1 MEHLVLKVLG
11 FNLSVPTSFLFLN
24 KMVEMVP
31 VEEDEEE
38 DKAKVGALAAFLAEL
53 ALVDGETFLKYP
65 PSQVAD
71 LLFINLALSRLLLIT
86 PAVYPHFVINFDF
99 SNFFKST
106 HST

>member
-1 MEHLVLKVLG
+1 
-11 FNLSVPTSFLFLN
+11 
-24 KMVEMVP
+24 MVEMVP

-71 LLFINLALSRLLLIT
+71 LLFIILLLGNPALPRLLLIT
-86 PAVYPHFVINFDF
+86 TAVYPRLVINFDF
-99 SNFFKST
+99 SYFFLKVT

>member
-65 PSQVAD
+65 PSQVSLIIHYITAW
-71 LLFINLALSRLLLIT
+71 LLLIT

-106 HST
+106 H